1 MANITYHVALA
12 IGRTEEGDL
21 VVEDAVE
28 APSPAVAVAR
38 ARVIASRKAGA
49 IAFSCSGDPDLGEY
63 SDALIL
69 ARFGET
75 PPDIEPPASLRSLS
89 VPAAGRL

>member
-1 MANITYHVALA
+1 MANTTYHVAIA
-12 IGRTEEGDL
+12 IARTEAGDL

-28 APSPAVAVAR
+28 APSPAAAVAR

-49 IAFSCSGDPDLGEY
+49 VAFSRSGDPDLGEY
-63 SDALIL
+63 SDAVIL

-75 PPDIEPPASLRSLS
+75 PPDIEPPASPRSLS
-89 VPAAGRL
+89 VSAAGRP

>member
-1 MANITYHVALA
+1 MANTTYHVALA

-28 APSPAVAVAR
+28 AASPAAAVGR
-38 ARVIASRKAGA
+38 ARQIASRKVGA
-49 IAFSCSGDPDLGEY
+49 IAFSRSGDPDLGEY
-63 SDALIL
+63 SDAVIL

-75 PPDIEPPASLRSLS
+75 PAEIELPVSLQPLS
-89 VPAAGRL
+89 VSAAGRP